1 MLVSTRLVRHYL
13 EPQHVFAPRACF
25 AGRTL
30 TVRVARELPLE
41 RAAEALDEVAGGH
54 AGGKV
59 LLVM

>member
-1 MLVSTRLVRHYL
+1 MSSLL
-13 EPQHVFAPRACF
+13 EHALL
-25 AGRTL
+25 AGRL

>member
-1 MLVSTRLVRHYL
+1 
-13 EPQHVFAPRACF
+13 
-25 AGRTL
+25 
-30 TVRVARELPLE
+30 VARELPLE